1 MSNFQEKLDQY
12 RQLQGK
18 SGFQQKLQS
27 YREQPPI
34 VDTPPTRQGPS
45 FLERN
50 LDIPLGMGGS
60 LAGAATGGM
69 IAGPPGAIIGGVVGG
84 ATGTG
89 VGSYVSAR
97 EYEGTDEISAYKK
110 AVEDALWS
118 MGFDI
123 ATMGVVTKVKPMWY
137 AAKSKMGLTAE
148 EAGKELIEG
157 QFGAGS
163 QESLRA
169 SQALLMKGGAT
180 LLPSQVRTSGLDNFR
195 ERVASVGLISRQT
208 MEDNLKAVNDVVQ
221 DELTTLVNKN
231 APGLEADPYSMGE
244 AFYTLIQ
251 EGKGSIQNTYV
262 RGLDELK
269 MKLGAA
275 FGKRVGTESILR
287 PLDTYLI
294 GKRGEAV
301 DELSP
306 ESIQFLNSQLSRLRE
321 LPAASFPIAELITL
335 DKAFTQRVTA
345 KFGPQG
351 AERNSVVE
359 AELADVASQL
369 RTAIYN
375 SMQRVDPQAAESYKA
390 LKEAYGQG
398 INTLFPPIN
407 KSFMRGAGEGKY
419 LGLGNLAAQATNLN
433 QISAM
438 KKSLSEAFK
447 QASKDPNIDLPF
459 QSVEQIDQIFK
470 RGFLSSRVSNIFDD
484 TFVMTR
490 LKPLAD
496 KTKVPAEDKKFRYVL
511 GKDYPR
517 FRQVMNIVLEA
528 SESASGDF
536 GNLWLRGAEAGGVKG
551 IAQAVVAGAGG
562 TYAATGAVSLTPLV
576 SAGALALY
584 VPQVF
589 ANVVTN
595 PEYVKRLINVSESNG
610 AIESANIA
618 MQLLV
623 ADVLDNMTDVEK
635 NGVVDYLT
643 NIAQER
649 IAPTQQ
655 ETGVQNVNVN

>member
-1 MSNFQEKLDQY
+1 
-12 RQLQGK
+12 
-18 SGFQQKLQS
+18 
-27 YREQPPI
+27 
-34 VDTPPTRQGPS
+34 
-45 FLERN
+45 
-50 LDIPLGMGGS
+50 
-60 LAGAATGGM
+60 
-69 IAGPPGAIIGGVVGG
+69 
-84 ATGTG
+84 
-89 VGSYVSAR
+89 
-97 EYEGTDEISAYKK
+97 
-110 AVEDALWS
+110 
-118 MGFDI
+118 
-123 ATMGVVTKVKPMWY
+123 
-137 AAKSKMGLTAE
+137 
-148 EAGKELIEG
+148 
-157 QFGAGS
+157 
-163 QESLRA
+163 
-169 SQALLMKGGAT
+169 
-180 LLPSQVRTSGLDNFR
+180 
-195 ERVASVGLISRQT
+195 
-208 MEDNLKAVNDVVQ
+208 
-221 DELTTLVNKN
+221 
-231 APGLEADPYSMGE
+231 
-244 AFYTLIQ
+244 
-251 EGKGSIQNTYV
+251 
-262 RGLDELK
+262 
-269 MKLGAA
+269 
-275 FGKRVGTESILR
+275 
-287 PLDTYLI
+287 
-294 GKRGEAV
+294 
-301 DELSP
+301 
-306 ESIQFLNSQLSRLRE
+306 
-321 LPAASFPIAELITL
+321 
-335 DKAFTQRVTA
+335 
-345 KFGPQG
+345 
-351 AERNSVVE
+351 
-359 AELADVASQL
+359 
-369 RTAIYN
+369 
-375 SMQRVDPQAAESYKA
+375 
-390 LKEAYGQG
+390 
-398 INTLFPPIN
+398 
-407 KSFMRGAGEGKY
+407 MRGAGEGKY

>member
-12 RQLQGK
+12 RQLQGQ
-18 SGFQQKLQS
+18 SGFEQKLQS

-45 FLERN
+45 LLERN

-60 LAGAATGGM
+60 LAGAAAGGM
-69 IAGPPGAIIGGVVGG
+69 VGGPPGAIIGGVLGG

-89 VGSYVSAR
+89 VGSYVSTR
-97 EYEGTDEISAYKK
+97 EYEGTDEITAYKK

-137 AAKSKMGLTAE
+137 AAKSRMGLSAE

-169 SQALLMKGGAT
+169 SQSLLMKGGAT
-180 LLPSQVRTSGLDNFR
+180 LLPSQVRGAGLDNFR
-195 ERVASVGLISRQT
+195 ERVASVGLLSRQT
-208 MEDNLKAVNDVVQ
+208 MEDNLTAVNNVVQ
-221 DELTTLVNKN
+221 DELTAIVNKN

-251 EGKGSIQNTYV
+251 SGKGSIQDTYV

-269 MKLGAA
+269 MKLGTT
-275 FGKRVGTESILR
+275 FGKRVGTASILR
-287 PLDTYLI
+287 PLDTYLV

-306 ESIQFLNSQLSRLRE
+306 ESIKFLNEQLSRLRD
-321 LPAASFPIAELITL
+321 LPAASFPVAELITL
-335 DKAFTQRVTA
+335 DKTFTQRVTA

-351 AERNSVVE
+351 AEKNSVVE

-369 RTAIYN
+369 RAAIYN
-375 SMQRVDPQAAESYKA
+375 AMRGVDPEAAESYKV
-390 LKEAYGQG
+390 LKGAYGQG
-398 INTLFPPIN
+398 IDTLFPKIN
-407 KSFMRGAGEGKY
+407 KSFMRTAKQGSY
-419 LGLGNLAAQATNLN
+419 LGLGNLAAKATNLN
-433 QISAM
+433 QIAAM
-438 KKSLSEAFK
+438 KKSLTEAFK

-459 QSVEQIDQIFK
+459 ESVDQIDQIFK

-484 TFVMTR
+484 TFVMTKLR
-490 LKPLAD
+490 PLAD

-536 GNLWLRGAEAGGVKG
+536 GNLMLRSAEAGGVRG
-551 IAQAVVAGAGG
+551 IGQALIAGG
-562 TYAATGAVSLTPLV
+562 GGGYAASGAIGLGPVV
-576 SAGALALY
+576 SAGAMALY

-595 PEYVKRLINVSESNG
+595 PEYVKRLIDISESSG
-610 AIESANIA
+610 AIQSTNVAL
-618 MQLLV
+618 QLLV
-623 ADVLDNMTDVEK
+623 ADVLDNMTDTEK
-635 NGVVDYLT
+635 NGVVEYLT

-649 IAPTQQ
+649 IAPTQ